1 MLRERTRSSMDHVPT
16 PERPRP
22 RTQKHALAH
31 TDAHTHTHARTHTHS
46 LCAVSEAGCEPRKL
60 AGDRWPSA
68 IAGQAR
74 TRSRMGGKEG
84 GKGPYINR
92 ITIAGL
98 TPVTVTLTVDGQA
111 RTRSRMRAWWWG
123 GRKGGAYKAREGYWE
138 YVTRILGRIR
148 VPVTRILG
156 RIRVAVTRILGA

>member
-1 MLRERTRSSMDHVPT
+1 MSRSNSRGLRWR
-16 PERPRP
+16 
-22 RTQKHALAH
+22 
-31 TDAHTHTHARTHTHS
+31 
-46 LCAVSEAGCEPRKL
+46 
-60 AGDRWPSA
+60 DRWPSA
-68 IAGQAR
+68 HTLAH
-74 TRSRMGGKEG
+74 GKDG

-98 TPVTVTLTVDGQA
+98 TPVTLMLTVAGQA

-148 VPVTRILG
+148 VPVTRTPLATFQMLLCLKKWFKNLT
-156 RIRVAVTRILGA
+156 VMMTRILSHNHHPDAVTTITAATA